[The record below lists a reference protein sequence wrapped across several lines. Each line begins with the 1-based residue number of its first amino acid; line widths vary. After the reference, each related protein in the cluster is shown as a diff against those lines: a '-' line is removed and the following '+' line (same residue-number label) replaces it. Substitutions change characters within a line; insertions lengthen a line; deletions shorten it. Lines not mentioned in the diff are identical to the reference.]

1 MLWLMHY
8 SIRDFMHNLAV
19 TVVVS
24 EIFYTQADLCII
36 ILCIMRM
43 STVLLT
49 WRSAWGHFRVGSSS
63 KVRVLRCKALLV
75 EFCSARHLQGTCKA
89 VCKAVL
95 VVKSCANISSCFLAI
110 SLSSHW
116 LPLAQPLLT
125 ARHLQGILHGT
136 YAWQNLEAGCSLG
149 PGCAK

>member
-43 STVLLT
+43 STVLEKNTGEDRWQIILI
-49 WRSAWGHFRVGSSS
+49 
-63 KVRVLRCKALLV
+63 KKLV
-75 EFCSARHLQGTCKA
+75 NNS
-89 VCKAVL
+89 
-95 VVKSCANISSCFLAI
+95 
-110 SLSSHW
+110 
-116 LPLAQPLLT
+116 
-125 ARHLQGILHGT
+125 
-136 YAWQNLEAGCSLG
+136 
-149 PGCAK
+149 